1 MNDSFDIY
9 SEFDLDAVPMEEP
22 VAAIMTSGFDR
33 VPDNYEMI
41 KESAVVNR
49 FNLMLMRHDMFGFRS
64 DVGSWWILIF
74 VAPKSIAEMFSRFY
88 FGNDKDVDLFE
99 VESME
104 YRSFDDGFIYGDQ
117 IMHIPLYTFNQDF
130 YKIVPLKRFEDD
142 HAYFWEAAYK
152 LEEMV
157 KHDNIHFM

>member
-22 VAAIMTSGFDR
+22 IVAIMTNGFDR
-33 VPDNYEMI
+33 VPDNFEMI
-41 KESAVVNR
+41 KESAMVNG

-74 VAPKSIAEMFSRFY
+74 VAPMSIAERFSRFY
-88 FGNDKDVDLFE
+88 FGEDKDVDLFE
-99 VESME
+99 VESIE
-104 YRSFDDGFIYGDQ
+104 RRSFDDGFIYDDQ
-117 IMHIPLYTFNQDF
+117 LIHIPSYTFNQDF
-130 YKIVPLKRFEDD
+130 YKIVPLKRFEGD
-142 HAYFWEAAYK
+142 YSYRWEGTYK
-152 LEEMV
+152 VEEMV